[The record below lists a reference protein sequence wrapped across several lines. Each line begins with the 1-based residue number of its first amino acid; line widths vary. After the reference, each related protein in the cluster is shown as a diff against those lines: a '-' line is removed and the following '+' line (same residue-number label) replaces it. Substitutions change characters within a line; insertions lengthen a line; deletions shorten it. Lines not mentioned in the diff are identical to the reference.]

1 MTLPPALRYAA
12 YLKYWLAAMASVS
25 GFQILRFAQ
34 LWLVHELSESPLALG
49 YVGMANAVPAIGLN
63 LFGGVLADKF
73 DKRKLIMTAQT
84 IASMLVFVLATLTLV
99 GVVEA
104 WHIIAI
110 AFLAGV
116 VEAFYGPAHESLYP
130 HLVER
135 KALVS
140 AVALDSSL
148 WQGNRIIAPAIAGVI
163 IATAGTAAA
172 FFVAGIGFITMAIVL
187 STLKVPPIP
196 RTQGTSAAR
205 DLLNGF
211 RFLKNNSIV
220 AFLIG
225 MTFFNSFFGL
235 AYIMLLPIFT
245 VDVLGVDADRQG
257 LLMAVGGLGA
267 LKTTLWLGSRSST
280 GGKGMLLIGGAVTY
294 GLALATFALTSEYVG
309 NYWLAFALIYV
320 MGVTNSAYMISVMSS
335 LQMLIPD
342 HMRGRVMG
350 LFGMTWSFMPLGG
363 TQASAVA
370 NFIGAPFAIAIGG
383 FLVSAFAIGPALFNR
398 QVRNLG
404 TLLLRGEQAS
414 VTSD

>member
-1 MTLPPALRYAA
+1 
-12 YLKYWLAAMASVS
+12 MASVS

-49 YVGMANAVPAIGLN
+49 YVGMANAVPAISLN

-84 IASMLVFVLATLTLV
+84 IASILVFVLATLTLV
-99 GVVEA
+99 GAVEV

-294 GLALATFALTSEYVG
+294 GLALAAFALTSEYVG

-350 LFGMTWSFMPLGG
+350 LFGMTWSLMPLGG

-383 FLVSAFAIGPALFNR
+383 FLVSAFAIGPALINR

>member
-1 MTLPPALRYAA
+1 LTLPPALRYAA

-49 YVGMANAVPAIGLN
+49 YVGMANAVPAISLN

-84 IASMLVFVLATLTLV
+84 IASILVFVLATLTLV
-99 GVVEA
+99 GAVEV

-235 AYIMLLPIFT
+235 AYITLLPIFT

-294 GLALATFALTSEYVG
+294 GLALAAFALTSEYVG

-350 LFGMTWSFMPLGG
+350 LFGMTWSLMPLGG

-383 FLVSAFAIGPALFNR
+383 FLVSAFAIGPALINR

>member
-49 YVGMANAVPAIGLN
+49 YVGMANAVPAISLN

-73 DKRKLIMTAQT
+73 DKRKLIMTTQT
-84 IASMLVFVLATLTLV
+84 IASILVFVLATLTLV
-99 GVVEA
+99 GAVEA

-294 GLALATFALTSEYVG
+294 GLALAAFALTSEYVG

-350 LFGMTWSFMPLGG
+350 LFGMTWSLMPLGG

-383 FLVSAFAIGPALFNR
+383 FLVSAFAIGPALINR

-404 TLLLRGEQAS
+404 TLLLRAEQAS

>member
-12 YLKYWLAAMASVS
+12 YRKYWLAAMASVS

-49 YVGMANAVPAIGLN
+49 YVGMANAVPAISLN

-99 GVVEA
+99 GAVEA

-294 GLALATFALTSEYVG
+294 GLALAAFALTSEYVG

-350 LFGMTWSFMPLGG
+350 LFGMTWSLMPLGG

-383 FLVSAFAIGPALFNR
+383 FLVSAFAIGPALINR

>member
-49 YVGMANAVPAIGLN
+49 YVGMANAVPAISLN

-84 IASMLVFVLATLTLV
+84 IASILVFVLATLTLV
-99 GVVEA
+99 GAVEV

-294 GLALATFALTSEYVG
+294 GLALAAFALTSEYVG

-350 LFGMTWSFMPLGG
+350 LFGMTWSLMPLGG

-383 FLVSAFAIGPALFNR
+383 FLVSAFAIGPALINR

-404 TLLLRGEQAS
+404 TLLLRAEQAS

>member
-1 MTLPPALRYAA
+1 
-12 YLKYWLAAMASVS
+12 MASVS

-49 YVGMANAVPAIGLN
+49 YVGMANAVPAISLN

-84 IASMLVFVLATLTLV
+84 IASILVFVLATLTLV
-99 GVVEA
+99 GAVEV

-205 DLLNGF
+205 DLLNGV

-294 GLALATFALTSEYVG
+294 GLALAAFALTSEYVG

-350 LFGMTWSFMPLGG
+350 LFGMTWSLMPLGG

-383 FLVSAFAIGPALFNR
+383 FLVSAFAIGPALINR